1 MHTAFLAGPAVRRAV
16 WAPLPK
22 CCPSHAR
29 LAPRTHTSA
38 CAPGVARTP
47 AAAPALE
54 DRDVPTAHRGLH
66 DTLYAGGAEAEHA
79 AESRGGNAAAA
90 TAAATTSLF
99 VDPVG
104 ATAWDRERFL
114 RETDGQ
120 KVAGVYGVLD
130 ARGELVYVGFSRNI
144 SLALKGHVG
153 AVGTDAVHSVRVRTF
168 GFPKKAEM
176 EHVRDE
182 WIAQN
187 GTVPPGNRVEGVG
200 GVENPWSATA
210 TMRQV
215 ARSAMSE
222 QERLQ
227 FEEKKFKLRKAMAD
241 PALADELDEAER
253 EEAAQHDDVSSTAEM
268 RRKLRLAVEGD
279 DWSGEV
285 DAQTAGTLP
294 QPNMESRLLEETA
307 RDKPSAAVA
316 EDATI
321 ISPFAGQSVLGEP
334 TVHREEMLALTAE
347 NVDRVLDEVRPYL
360 LSDGGN
366 ISVVSIALPETVT
379 ETAGGQTVTLQ
390 LEGACGTCP
399 SSTMTMQLGVERVL
413 REKFGEAIGEVIAIS
428 DPAAA
433 LKSELSVEA
442 CERALDEV
450 RPSVTAFGGNMNV
463 ISAAAGKVQLQYSGP
478 PKLAYAIE
486 HLLKEKVPN
495 VQTVLFT

>member
-1 MHTAFLAGPAVRRAV
+1 VP
-16 WAPLPK
+16 
-22 CCPSHAR
+22 
-29 LAPRTHTSA
+29 
-38 CAPGVARTP
+38 
-47 AAAPALE
+47 PALE

-66 DTLYAGGAEAEHA
+66 DTLYADGAEAEHA
-79 AESRGGNAAAA
+79 AESRRRDGAAAA
-90 TAAATTSLF
+90 SAAVF

-104 ATAWDRERFL
+104 ANAWDRERFV
-114 RETDGQ
+114 RETAGQ

-153 AVGTDAVHSVRVRTF
+153 AVGSDAVHSLRVRTF

-176 EHVRDE
+176 EQVRDQ

-187 GTVPPGNRVEGVG
+187 GTVPPGNMVDAIN
-200 GVENPWSATA
+200 GVENPWTATA

-215 ARSAMSE
+215 AESAMSE
-222 QERLQ
+222 QERIQ

-241 PALADELDEAER
+241 PALADELDEAQR
-253 EEAAQHDDVSSTAEM
+253 EEDQLDDVSSAAEM

-285 DAQTAGTLP
+285 DAQTAGTLA
-294 QPNMESRLLEETA
+294 QPIKESPLAETA
-307 RDKPSAAVA
+307 FSERSPAVA
-316 EDATI
+316 ADGTI
-321 ISPFAGQSVLGEP
+321 ISPFAERSVLDESTTQP
-334 TVHREEMLALTAE
+334 EETLALTAE

-366 ISVVSIALPETVT
+366 ISVVSIAPPETAT

-413 REKFGEAIGEVIAIS
+413 REKFGEAIGQVIAIS

-450 RPSVTAFGGNMNV
+450 RPSVTAFGGIMNV
-463 ISAAAGKVQLQYSGP
+463 MSAAAGEVHLQYSGP
-478 PKLAYAIE
+478 SKLAYAIE

-495 VQTVLFT
+495 IQAVLFT